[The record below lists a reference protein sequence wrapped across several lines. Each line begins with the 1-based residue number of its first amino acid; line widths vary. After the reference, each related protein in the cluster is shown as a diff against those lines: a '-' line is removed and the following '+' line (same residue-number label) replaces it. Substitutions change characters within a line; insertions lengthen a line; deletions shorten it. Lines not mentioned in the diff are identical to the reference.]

1 LTTRPEIGA
10 FEKQRTLP
18 RPKGAN
24 LIATLKATTSAAT
37 ARRAWVLV
45 GFMWVA
51 YFLNYSDRQV
61 VFSIFPVLK
70 SQLHFSDTQLG
81 LSGSIF
87 LWVYAIGSAIAGQV
101 ADRFSKRLLV
111 GFSLLLWSAVTA
123 LTGLSNS
130 AFMLLT
136 CRALMGVTEALF
148 MPAALSLTA
157 SAHAPGTRSKAISLL
172 ATAQLAGVVMGGWF
186 GGVMAHR
193 SQWRQAFYLLGLFG
207 VAYAFPYLGF
217 LKRFS
222 ENNQTETIKSS
233 GGLSIATLATVPT
246 YRFLCIVFPIFSFV
260 LWLLYT
266 WLPNF
271 FYEKFSLNLAQA
283 GFVATVYLQSATLA
297 GLLLGGTA
305 ADWLYSR
312 TKAAR
317 LWIICAGLLL
327 SAPCVHLIGN
337 CDSLL
342 ATKLAAAGFGF
353 GSGFVIANFMV
364 SSFEVVPSDTQA
376 SAVGILNLVG
386 YVVSGFAAL
395 AGGLWKQSVGMSALL
410 SYGALL
416 SVLAGLL
423 LIVTIK
429 VYFPRDYARVH
440 PIRAEK

>member
-1 LTTRPEIGA
+1 MSRRLHHSRLITHDSRGGKGGFNLTTET
-10 FEKQRTLP
+10 KTL
-18 RPKGAN
+18 
-24 LIATLKATTSAAT
+24 TDAT
-37 ARRAWVLV
+37 ATRRAWMLV

-81 LSGSIF
+81 LSGSMF
-87 LWVYAIGSAIAGQV
+87 LWIYAIGSPIAGQI
-101 ADRFSKRLLV
+101 ADRFSKRFLV

-123 LTGLSNS
+123 LTGLSSS

-136 CRALMGVTEALF
+136 CRALMGITEALF

-157 SAHAPGTRSKAISLL
+157 SAHAPGTRSKAISVL

-186 GGVMAHR
+186 GGVMAQH
-193 SQWRQAFYLLGLFG
+193 SHWRTAFYALGWFG
-207 VAYAFPYLGF
+207 VAYAFPYLSF
-217 LKRFS
+217 LKRVH
-222 ENNQTETIKSS
+222 EDNQAETIKSS
-233 GGLSIATLATVPT
+233 GGLSIATLARVPT
-246 YRFLCIVFPIFSFV
+246 YRFLCVVFPIFSFV

-283 GFVATVYLQSATLA
+283 GFVATVYLQSATLV
-297 GLLLGGTA
+297 GLLLGGTL

-317 LWIICAGLLL
+317 LWVICAGFLI

-342 ATKLAAAGFGF
+342 ATKLAAAGFGLS
-353 GSGFVIANFMV
+353 SGLVIANFMV

-395 AGGLWKQSVGMSALL
+395 AGGLWKQSIGISALL

-416 SVLAGLL
+416 SVLAGFL
-423 LIVTIK
+423 LILAIK
-429 VYFPRDYARVH
+429 LSFPRDYARAH
-440 PIRAEK
+440 SIKA

>member
-1 LTTRPEIGA
+1 VFKR
-10 FEKQRTLP
+10 QRTIDGLK
-18 RPKGAN
+18 RSFK
-24 LIATLKATTSAAT
+24 LITSLKTATGVTT

-70 SQLHFSDTQLG
+70 SHLHFSDTQLG
-81 LSGSIF
+81 LSGSVF
-87 LWVYAIGSAIAGQV
+87 LWIYAIGSPIAGQI

-111 GFSLLLWSAVTA
+111 SFSLLLWSAVTA

-136 CRALMGVTEALF
+136 CRGLMGITEALF

-157 SAHAPGTRSKAISLL
+157 SAHAPHTRSKAISML

-186 GGVMAHR
+186 GGAMAQR
-193 SQWRQAFYLLGLFG
+193 SQWREAFYLLGLFG
-207 VAYAFPYLGF
+207 VAYAFPYLAF
-217 LKRFS
+217 LRRVN
-222 ENNQTETIKSS
+222 ENDQPETVRTS
-233 GGLSIATLATVPT
+233 GGLSVITLARVPT

-271 FYEKFSLNLAQA
+271 LYEKFSLNLAQA
-283 GFVATVYLQSATLA
+283 GFVATVYLQSATLV
-297 GLLLGGTA
+297 GLLLGGTL

-317 LWIICAGLLL
+317 LWIICTGFLI

-342 ATKLAAAGFGF
+342 ATKLAAAGVGL

-364 SSFEVVPSDTQA
+364 SSFEVVPSNTQA

-395 AGGLWKQSVGMSALL
+395 AGGVWKQSLGISTLL
-410 SYGALL
+410 SYGSLL

-423 LIVTIK
+423 LILAIK
-429 VYFPRDYARVH
+429 FYFPQDYARAHSV
-440 PIRAEK
+440 KS

>member
-1 LTTRPEIGA
+1 
-10 FEKQRTLP
+10 
-18 RPKGAN
+18 
-24 LIATLKATTSAAT
+24 
-37 ARRAWVLV
+37 
-45 GFMWVA
+45 MWVA

-70 SQLHFSDTQLG
+70 SELHFSDTQLG
-81 LSGSIF
+81 LSGSMF
-87 LWVYAIGSAIAGQV
+87 LWIYAIGSPVAGQI

-136 CRALMGVTEALF
+136 CRALMGITEALF

-186 GGVMAHR
+186 GGAMAQR
-193 SQWRQAFYLLGLFG
+193 SQWRLAFYALGLFG
-207 VAYAFPYLGF
+207 VAYAFPYLSF
-217 LKRFS
+217 LKRVN
-222 ENNQTETIKSS
+222 EDNQIETIKSS
-233 GGLSIATLATVPT
+233 GGFSIATLAKVPT
-246 YRFLCIVFPIFSFV
+246 YRFLCVVFPIFSFV

-271 FYEKFSLNLAQA
+271 FYEKFSLNMAQA
-283 GFVATVYLQSATLA
+283 GFVATVYLQSATLV

-317 LWIICAGLLL
+317 LWIICAGFLL
-327 SAPCVHLIGN
+327 SAPCVHLIGSCN
-337 CDSLL
+337 SLL
-342 ATKLAAAGFGF
+342 GTKLAALGFGL

-395 AGGLWKQSVGMSALL
+395 AGGLWKQSIGMSALL
-410 SYGALL
+410 SCGALL
-416 SVLAGLL
+416 SGFAGLL
-423 LIVTIK
+423 LILAIK
-429 VYFPRDYARVH
+429 FSFPKDYARAH
-440 PIRAEK
+440 SIKAEE